1 MVSMFEYN
9 NFQMALQIYLP
20 IRALILF
27 LLLRMLLFRLKMN
40 NVLLH
45 SCLLTYMDLSYITNP
60 FNFSLFYII
69 VELKVLAYS
78 LDGSVFRRD
87 QSQRNICEWKPLNI
101 WIFHSSFFT

>member
-40 NVLLH
+40 NVPLY
-45 SCLLTYMDLSYITNP
+45 SCLLTYMDFSYITNP
-60 FNFSLFYII
+60 FNFSFFYII

-78 LDGSVFRRD
+78 LDGFVFRRD
-87 QSQRNICEWKPLNI
+87 HSQRNICEWKPLNI
-101 WIFHSSFFT
+101 WILHSSFFT

>member
-1 MVSMFEYN
+1 MVSIFAYN
-9 NFQMALQIYLP
+9 SSQMALQIYLP
-20 IRALILF
+20 ICASILF
-27 LLLRMLLFRLKMN
+27 LLLHMLLFRLKMS
-40 NVLLH
+40 NVPLY

-101 WIFHSSFFT
+101 WILHSSFFT